1 MKTRVNLETFMKAQV
16 AQAPT
21 PISGQKAISAVTI
34 EVMLDIR
41 EIALLIAAK
50 NGIKIE
56 FE

>member
-1 MKTRVNLETFMKAQV
+1 MKTRVNIETYMKAQV

-34 EVMLDIR
+34 EVLLDIR